1 MKALL
6 DTNILAELVKPN
18 GNPAVKA
25 ALDEIPTSNVFLSV
39 LTVGEI
45 VKGIALLASGQKKKH
60 LTKWLA
66 GLENQVRR
74 AAALPLDVE
83 TARIWGELTARTQK
97 AGVVVPPT
105 DGLLAATALR
115 HGLHVMTRNTKHF
128 EASGLVV
135 APWQSPMRPLRRA
148 TPIVCRRIFILL
160 SAFWDLETLA
170 FQAKTSSTLNPFVV
184 GRDSGDRSDPRK
196 PSESSGL
203 PSVGLAADCRTHR
216 LPAGGRSV
224 LALS

>member
-25 ALDEIPTSNVFLSV
+25 ALDEIPTANVFLSV

-45 VKGIALLASGQKKKH
+45 VKGIALLAPGRKKKH

-66 GLENQVRR
+66 GIENQYGERV
-74 AAALPLDVE
+74 LPLDVE

-97 AGVVVPPT
+97 SGVVIPPT

-128 EASGLVV
+128 EASGALVID
-135 APWQSPMRPLRRA
+135 PWQ
-148 TPIVCRRIFILL
+148 
-160 SAFWDLETLA
+160 
-170 FQAKTSSTLNPFVV
+170 NP
-184 GRDSGDRSDPRK
+184 
-196 PSESSGL
+196 
-203 PSVGLAADCRTHR
+203 
-216 LPAGGRSV
+216 
-224 LALS
+224 